1 MAIGRAIL
9 DRLVSGA
16 QNIMVSK
23 AKSHRKEGTTLTHK
37 ALDKKDKE
45 V

>member
-1 MAIGRAIL
+1 MAMGGAIL

-23 AKSHRKEGTTLTHK
+23 TKSYRKEGTTLTHK
-37 ALDKKDKE
+37 VLDKKDKE